1 MLTSP
6 WQDKSIILL
15 YNLCEAAATAMYILH
30 TFWAKD
36 RILDGFSIYVYIV
49 NTYVVWCFWA
59 LADIWN
65 NQSEENIMNLTAT
78 IYDLMRP
85 INWGTV
91 HIV

>member
-1 MLTSP
+1 M
-6 WQDKSIILL
+6 
-15 YNLCEAAATAMYILH
+15 
-30 TFWAKD
+30 
-36 RILDGFSIYVYIV
+36 
-49 NTYVVWCFWA
+49 WCGVFER
-59 LADIWN
+59 ADIWN